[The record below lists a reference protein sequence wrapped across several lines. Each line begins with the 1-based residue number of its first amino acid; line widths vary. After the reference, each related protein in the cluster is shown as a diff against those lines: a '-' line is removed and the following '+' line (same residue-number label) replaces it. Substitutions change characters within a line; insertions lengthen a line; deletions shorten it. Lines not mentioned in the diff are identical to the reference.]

1 MNAHLVEIETEE
13 EYQWILSMSIY
24 SFLFIIPSTPTC
36 ISLNYGL
43 LFTWLVCY
51 IVMRA
56 KDYMNNS
63 ISVCYALFNWL
74 DQKVYT
80 CVNLFDDVRIARA
93 KLNYKE

>member
-36 ISLNYGL
+36 ISVKLWTS
-43 LFTWLVCY
+43 FHM

-80 CVNLFDDVRIARA
+80 CVKLFDDVRIARA